1 MIDYNIYVENEYSHW
16 NIDTEKITKTVEE
29 IFKYY
34 MTCPEIY
41 ENCCLKDYEY
51 DTVAFDFLFC
61 TLTLKLNTI
70 YCACTTKTK
79 K

>member
-41 ENCCLKDYEY
+41 
-51 DTVAFDFLFC
+51 
-61 TLTLKLNTI
+61 
-70 YCACTTKTK
+70 
-79 K
+79 